1 MERSGPSFLLAVKGL
16 GVLFTKIRLLGVVVI
31 ALVQLATVAYL
42 GSAVSGGD
50 AVTYLSIA
58 SDWRSWSTLLSPE
71 AFEENFWPAGYPG
84 VLAVF
89 ASLGDWQVISVR
101 VLHVA
106 LAAGIALMAGVLVE
120 RVGTRVATL
129 TTWIVAASPTMLW
142 AVWAIGYELTLAFLL
157 TSGLVLC
164 IREWPRLSKTAPFLG
179 GLLLG
184 MAMLFQFRSVLAAAV
199 LMAFLFRR
207 SLDRARI
214 AAFGIAIPVALWS
227 LRSLLA
233 TGSPAPWS
241 GNGPYNLWNGN
252 NPEATGHNVYP
263 LPQLPAGESSYTW
276 AAARWVLENPMDFL
290 QLTFRK
296 FIYLFEPTHLS
307 VVANAFPGDAVIYWI
322 EITLAL
328 FIVVMLTT
336 FIALRIIGRGDQ
348 IQFLDIPFW
357 FAMAYLVPNIFFIVE
372 PRFSIP
378 VHGILMA
385 ISIGTFAYIL
395 PSSSIVQRFLT
406 NPRSAIQAA
415 GTSRTHTVDSEASE
429 HS

>member
-1 MERSGPSFLLAVKGL
+1 MGRSDRASLHHTKGS
-16 GVLFTKIRLLGVVVI
+16 GVFVGRVRLVGVGAI
-31 ALVQLATVAYL
+31 ALVQVLTIGYL
-42 GSAVSGGD
+42 GSTVSGGD
-50 AVTYLSIA
+50 ALTYLAIS
-58 SDWRSWSTLLSPE
+58 SDWYSWSTLLSPD
-71 AFEENFWPAGYPG
+71 AFEDNFWPAGYPG
-84 VLAVF
+84 LLAAFAVF
-89 ASLGDWQVISVR
+89 GDWQIVGIR
-101 VLHVA
+101 LLHVVLGA
-106 LAAGIALMAGVLVE
+106 LIALMSGLLVD
-120 RVGTRVATL
+120 RISPRLSTA

-157 TSGLVLC
+157 TGGLVLS
-164 IREWPRLSKTAPFLG
+164 IREWSRLSKTSPFIG

-207 SLDRARI
+207 SLNRARI
-214 AAFGIAIPVALWS
+214 VALGIAIPVSLWS

-263 LPQLPAGESSYTW
+263 LPPLPTGESSYTW
-276 AAARWVLENPMDFL
+276 AAARWVLDNPIEFL
-290 QLTFRK
+290 QLTFQK

-307 VVANAFPGDAVIYWI
+307 VVANAFPGDAIVYWI
-322 EITLAL
+322 EITIAL
-328 FIVVMLTT
+328 FIVCMLIT
-336 FIALRIIGRGDQ
+336 FVALRINGRGNQ
-348 IQFLDIPFW
+348 IRFLDVPFW

-385 ISIGTFAYIL
+385 VSIGTLYYIVH
-395 PSSSIVQRFLT
+395 SSSILQRFFT
-406 NPRSAIQAA
+406 SPRSSIQAA
-415 GTSRTHTVDSEASE
+415 EAIRR
-429 HS
+429 